1 VSVRAT
7 LRATLAALALASAA
21 PGFAAEPGTIVVQ
34 GSGSVP
40 VAPDLVD
47 VVIGVETIDAKP
59 AQAIDA
65 NSAAIGQVIAD
76 AVRAGIDRKDIQTNI
91 LQLNRVS
98 DPTDKIAR
106 FRASNAVRL
115 RLRDVGRLGAVLRD
129 LVGSGANQIQ
139 GVRFSVENP
148 APHLDAARR
157 QAVADARRKAEV
169 LAEAAGQH
177 LDGVLEITDS
187 TVDHRPIPMAREA
200 ALSAAEVP
208 VEAGQI
214 TLRAAV
220 SMKWRLAP

>member
-1 VSVRAT
+1 MTPRRT
-7 LRATLAALALASAA
+7 LTAALAALALAGVA

-157 QAVADARRKAEV
+157 QAVTDARRKAEV
-169 LAEAAGQH
+169 LAEAAGQR

-187 TVDHRPIPMAREA
+187 TLDQRPVPMAREA

-214 TLRAAV
+214 FLRAAV
-220 SMKWRLAP
+220 SIKWRLAP

>member
-1 VSVRAT
+1 MSVRAT
-7 LRATLAALALASAA
+7 LTAALAALALAGAS

-34 GSGSVP
+34 GSGSIP

-47 VVIGVETIDAKP
+47 IVIGVETIDAKP

-65 NSAAIGQVIAD
+65 NSAAMSQVIAD
-76 AVRAGIDRKDIQTNI
+76 AVRAGIDRTDIQTNV
-91 LQLNRVS
+91 LQLARVS
-98 DPTDKIAR
+98 DPADKIAR

-139 GVRFSVENP
+139 GVRFSVADP

-157 QAVADARRKAEV
+157 QAVADARRKADV
-169 LAEAAGQH
+169 LAEAAGQR
-177 LDGVLEITDS
+177 LGGVIEITDS
-187 TVDHRPIPMAREA
+187 SFDQPPAPMARGA
-200 ALSAAEVP
+200 AMSAAEVP

-214 TLRAAV
+214 TVRGAV
-220 SMKWRLAP
+220 SIKWRLAP

>member
-7 LRATLAALALASAA
+7 LTAILAALALASAA

-139 GVRFSVENP
+139 GVRFSLADP
-148 APHLDAARR
+148 APHLDEARR
-157 QAVADARRKAEV
+157 QAVTDARRKAEV
-169 LAEAAGQH
+169 LAGAAGQR
-177 LDGVLEITDS
+177 LNGVLEITDS
-187 TVDHRPIPMAREA
+187 TVDHRPVPMAREA
-200 ALSAAEVP
+200 ALGAAEVP

-214 TLRAAV
+214 TLRAAI

>member
-7 LRATLAALALASAA
+7 LTAALAILALAGIA
-21 PGFAAEPGTIVVQ
+21 PGLAAEPGTIVVQ
-34 GSGSVP
+34 GSGAVP

-65 NSAAIGQVIAD
+65 NSAAMNQVIAD

-169 LAEAAGQH
+169 LAEAAGQR

-187 TVDHRPIPMAREA
+187 TFDHRPVPMAREA
-200 ALSAAEVP
+200 ALGAAEVP

-214 TLRAAV
+214 TLRAAI